1 MGSKVQAELGNAA
14 GVSLTRPGHIVPPPP
29 AVPRLR
35 HCPWTRP
42 PHHHGHP
49 KVHFLFAPLL
59 VWKVVLGFS
68 SHEKSDG
75 PGGRSDPRDNPPA
88 FQRKP
93 PKVIS
98 SLSFSN
104 WQGVLVLHLQSES
117 RNNERCFFPSPWA
130 FAPKSL
136 AHSVH

>member
-29 AVPRLR
+29 APRLR

-59 VWKVVLGFS
+59 VWKAVLGFS

-93 PKVIS
+93 PKVNF
-98 SLSFSN
+98 LLEL
-104 WQGVLVLHLQSES
+104 QQLVRSVGS
-117 RNNERCFFPSPWA
+117 PSPVRVQ
-130 FAPKSL
+130 KQ
-136 AHSVH
+136 